1 MKIKIVQ
8 FPTFFQKY
16 STELH
21 LFEYLSNN
29 MKIPPCIFENAK
41 ILNIS
46 TLKNLGISELKK
58 TLENISKIIIHQG
71 FTEESNNMQLVND
84 IALLRLE
91 HPVNFTSNLHFLIRF
106 DYHDE
111 LSSHV

>member
-1 MKIKIVQ
+1 M
-8 FPTFFQKY
+8 
-16 STELH
+16 ED
-21 LFEYLSNN
+21 
-29 MKIPPCIFENAK
+29 
-41 ILNIS
+41 
-46 TLKNLGISELKK
+46 KK
-58 TLENISKIIIHQG
+58 THKSICADPHVDVNISKIIIHQG

-111 LSSHV
+111 CSFLYYYLAMFDS